1 MFCKNLFIC
10 VVRVLLFLILVGSA
24 ISQMNTVCEFE
35 GVKVPFT
42 LIDEESTFEKGTYD
56 FELLKMTNIFYLR
69 IKKDGEPVCLKPH
82 GEKVEYEDPTDPE
95 LPQRSKFQI
104 KRNPALKIAYLIF
117 ETGSHH
123 REYPSV
129 KVRFRMKYEE

>member
-1 MFCKNLFIC
+1 MLCKNIF
-10 VVRVLLFLILVGSA
+10 VRFAGVLLVLILAGSA
-24 ISQMNTVCEFE
+24 MAQMNTICEFE

-42 LIDEESTFEKGTYD
+42 LKDEESTFAKGEYD

-69 IKKDGEPVCLKPH
+69 IKKDGEPVYLKPH
-82 GEKVEYEDPTDPE
+82 GQKVEYENLDDPE
-95 LPQRSKFQI
+95 IPQHSKFQI
-104 KRNPALKIAYLIF
+104 KRNPALKIAYIIF

-123 REYPSV
+123 PAYPSV

>member
-1 MFCKNLFIC
+1 MFSKNLFIGF
-10 VVRVLLFLILVGSA
+10 VKGLLFLILAGLA

-42 LIDEESTFEKGTYD
+42 LKDEESMFERGKYD

-69 IKKDGEPVCLKPH
+69 IKKDGKPVCLKPH
-82 GEKVEYEDPTDPE
+82 GEKVEYEDLTDPE
-95 LPQRSKFQI
+95 IPQRSKFQI
-104 KRNPALKIAYLIF
+104 KRNPALKIAYIIF

-123 REYPSV
+123 PEYPSV